1 MRVPVITDED
11 AYVVG
16 RVELLNLYCGPK
28 SESFG
33 LRYLFRIPVIN
44 GQICVLHRA
53 LNVVRMVLWFGHMC
67 RMDKQNMCKEFWY
80 GNLLKVIRFDEN
92 KEY

>member
-1 MRVPVITDED
+1 MRVPVITGED

-28 SESFG
+28 SESFV

-53 LNVVRMVLWFGHMC
+53 LNVVRMVL
-67 RMDKQNMCKEFWY
+67 
-80 GNLLKVIRFDEN
+80 
-92 KEY
+92 